1 MRAAAA
7 GSGGSGRDIG
17 LLSQMQCERM
27 PQLVGA
33 ELPTRAEGHGGLH
46 GGGTVGEGAR
56 LHCVSQSPSLLSPRS
71 GFVQP
76 LL

>member
-7 GSGGSGRDIG
+7 GSGGCGRDIG

-33 ELPTRAEGHGGLH
+33 ELPGHAEGHGGLH
-46 GGGTVGEGAR
+46 GCGTVGDNGGGDWR
-56 LHCVSQSPSLLSPRS
+56 
-71 GFVQP
+71 VQY
-76 LL
+76 